1 MCISLFLAN
10 ITNFLAPLPP
20 APHAEMVGGHYKVA
34 FLLLVVLF
42 SITYLDMMYFLRKIF
57 PPSEVLE
64 VRIYSHLQCF
74 KGGKSAQ
81 QEGGNYLEVGIW
93 QRVILTIWIFL
104 KARNN
109 ILLTINIYLLKSKL
123 AWPVCTKTIK
133 LNFGWWVNFPPF
145 PNRKNP
151 DV

>member
-74 KGGKSAQ
+74 KGGNPPSRR
-81 QEGGNYLEVGIW
+81 VGI
-93 QRVILTIWIFL
+93 IWRWESDKELF
-104 KARNN
+104 
-109 ILLTINIYLLKSKL
+109 
-123 AWPVCTKTIK
+123 
-133 LNFGWWVNFPPF
+133 
-145 PNRKNP
+145 
-151 DV
+151 

>member
-10 ITNFLAPLPP
+10 ITNLLALLPP
-20 APHAEMVGGHYKVA
+20 APNAEIVGGHYKVA

-64 VRIYSHLQCF
+64 ICIHSLLQYF

-81 QEGGNYLEVGIW
+81 QEGGNYLEVGI
-93 QRVILTIWIFL
+93 
-104 KARNN
+104 
-109 ILLTINIYLLKSKL
+109 
-123 AWPVCTKTIK
+123 
-133 LNFGWWVNFPPF
+133 
-145 PNRKNP
+145 
-151 DV
+151 